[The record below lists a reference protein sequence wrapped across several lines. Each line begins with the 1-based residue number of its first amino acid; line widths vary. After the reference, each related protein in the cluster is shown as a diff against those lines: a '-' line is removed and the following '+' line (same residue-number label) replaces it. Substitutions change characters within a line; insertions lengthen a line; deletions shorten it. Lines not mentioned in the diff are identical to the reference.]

1 MKCFT
6 SGNEVQLREFWFIF
20 NLFCINV
27 AISFRIVYIQSYCF
41 WKRIYLNL
49 SSESELWFHSMWN
62 AWIMVQAYAIIFS
75 FKITIRVSFS
85 IWILGICSLNG
96 CRGLVHC
103 TIVRLCIWINNMHT
117 LFIRTHA
124 RSMQSMA
131 NRYSSIWWWW
141 FVGCLSIALL
151 CW

>member
-1 MKCFT
+1 MLQFH
-6 SGNEVQLREFWFIF
+6 SGE
-20 NLFCINV
+20 CM
-27 AISFRIVYIQSYCF
+27 YIQSYCF

-49 SSESELWFHSMWN
+49 SSESELWFHWMWN

-85 IWILGICSLNG
+85 IWILGKCSLNG

-103 TIVRLCIWINNMHT
+103 TIVRLCIRINNIHT

-124 RSMQSMA
+124 RTLHAVNGKSLFIYLVVVVCRMSEHCIVVLI
-131 NRYSSIWWWW
+131 NG
-141 FVGCLSIALL
+141 FVFMNPVCV
-151 CW
+151 CQW